1 MVFSLVLKV
10 NCSSCGRYGAWIC
23 DWICGR
29 YFSFSSKLIVDMI
42 GPQPEAKAMAV
53 DASLD
58 DDGGFRDDSGFGDD
72 GGFGG
77 FGSDSIDEEY
87 NSQPFIL
94 LTIVPI

>member
-1 MVFSLVLKV
+1 
-10 NCSSCGRYGAWIC
+10 
-23 DWICGR
+23 
-29 YFSFSSKLIVDMI
+29 
-42 GPQPEAKAMAV
+42 MAV